1 MKNLFLIVGKSG
13 SGKDYLCGILDGKDH
28 FQVKSYTTRPVRKE
42 DPKDETSHTFIT
54 MDEFSKFKK
63 EDMVAYTKYNGN
75 HYFVTKEMLRN
86 QDLYIIDPTGIRYIL
101 DKYINKELVARII
114 GIDKVYVIY
123 INKNPFTRLYNMIF
137 RRKDSIKSALTRIIY
152 DYKEF
157 KGFKNEMNGFEKV
170 CDYVAKSVPD
180 ACNYIEKITYGDD
193 D

>member
-1 MKNLFLIVGKSG
+1 
-13 SGKDYLCGILDGKDH
+13 
-28 FQVKSYTTRPVRKE
+28 
-42 DPKDETSHTFIT
+42 
-54 MDEFSKFKK
+54 
-63 EDMVAYTKYNGN
+63 MVAYTKYNGN

-86 QDLYIIDPTGIRYIL
+86 QDLYIIDPAGIRYIL

-123 INKNPFTRLYNMIF
+123 INKNLFTRLYNMIF

-180 ACNYIEKITYGDD
+180 ACNYIEKITYGDEE
-193 D
+193 